1 MVRHHAVQPGYN
13 KPALTHK
20 NNQWRQQQTS
30 LQGQIAWV
38 TGAASGI
45 GLAGAQALA
54 QAGATVI
61 MSGRRREALQTQ
73 VDAIAAAGGSAE
85 VEALDVSDA
94 DAVGRV
100 AEAILARHG
109 RVDILVNS
117 AGLNV
122 PSRFWSNQTT
132 AGWNEVIRVNLDG
145 SYYCIAAVLPSM
157 RARKSGLVINISS
170 WSGKYDTYMTG
181 PAYNAAKHGVVA
193 MTAHLNQEECVN
205 GIRACAVCP
214 AEVATPIMDKRPVP
228 PSAEDRARM
237 LQPDDLGRTI
247 RFIAEMPAHACIN
260 EIVISPTW
268 NRIVLG
274 ASDLKRV

>member
-1 MVRHHAVQPGYN
+1 M
-13 KPALTHK
+13 T
-20 NNQWRQQQTS
+20 
-30 LQGQIAWV
+30 LQGQVAWV
-38 TGAASGI
+38 TGAGSGI

-61 MSGRRREALQTQ
+61 MSGRRLEPLQKEAE
-73 VDAIAAAGGSAE
+73 AIHSVGGRAE
-85 VEALDVSDA
+85 VEELDVSAA
-94 DAVGRV
+94 DMVARV
-100 AEAILARHG
+100 AQSILQRHG

-122 PSRFWSNQTT
+122 PGRFWGNQTT

-145 SYYCIAAVLPSM
+145 SYYCTAAVLPAM
-157 RARKSGLVINISS
+157 RASKSGLIINISS

-193 MTAHLNQEECVN
+193 MTAHLNQEECIN

-214 AEVATPIMDKRPVP
+214 AEVATPILDKRPVP

-237 LQPDDLGRTI
+237 LQPEDLGRTI
-247 RFIAEMPAHACIN
+247 RFIAEMPPHACIN
-260 EIVISPTW
+260 EIIISPTW

-274 ASDLKRV
+274 ASDFKRN